1 MENREENH
9 RDKDEGDGA
18 GEDEDDGEEEVVGRI
33 LHEEQS
39 QELSVELYLWQP
51 LVQPQSRSS
60 TIGHQS
66 LQVELGDGRR
76 WGSLP
81 CSSCCRGRP

>member
-1 MENREENH
+1 MEDREENH

-39 QELSVELYLWQP
+39 QELSVELYLRKP
-51 LVQPQSRSS
+51 LVQPQSRCG
-60 TIGHQS
+60 TICHQS
-66 LQVELGDGRR
+66 LQVELEDRN
-76 WGSLP
+76 SQKVDLLTL
-81 CSSCCRGRP
+81 

>member
-18 GEDEDDGEEEVVGRI
+18 GEDEDDAEEEVVGRI

-39 QELSVELYLWQP
+39 QELSVELYLRKP
-51 LVQPQSRSS
+51 LVQPQS
-60 TIGHQS
+60 
-66 LQVELGDGRR
+66 
-76 WGSLP
+76 
-81 CSSCCRGRP
+81 